1 MTPDARRILPPMRHV
16 IHLFSA
22 LDATG
27 PAPGDVPEWI
37 HLLPAGTFRGVD
49 GRGPYTLADP
59 SAVITASMTA
69 GKLPIDEN
77 HATDLAAP
85 QGRPSPARGWIVEL
99 QARADGIWGRVE
111 WTEVGR
117 SLVAERAYRGISPA
131 IYSEPN
137 KDGRRVVQLLRASLV
152 NEPNLRLATLHSR
165 SNDMD
170 FLTRARAALGLPA
183 DATEDAV
190 LAALGTTTARLDAHA
205 AAAATIARAAGL
217 AATPEPAA
225 LATTVELHY
234 RGTGQSE
241 QDLRRL
247 VVDLQAQVTTFQQA
261 SARTTAEAYV
271 DGAIREGKPIKPLRD
286 HYITRHM
293 VDRASVE
300 TEIGALVSIHAGGV
314 VIPPEP
320 GATSKTLTAE
330 EKRVCDLMGLD
341 PVKFAET
348 RGTLQKEVL

>member
-1 MTPDARRILPPMRHV
+1 MRHV

-22 LDATG
+22 LDATA
-27 PAPGDVPEWI
+27 APGDVPEWV
-37 HLLPAGTFRGVD
+37 HLVPAGTFRGVD
-49 GRGPYTLADP
+49 GRGPFTLADP
-59 SAVITASMTA
+59 GALIAASMGA
-69 GKLPIDEN
+69 GKLALDEN
-77 HATDLAAP
+77 HATDRAAP
-85 QGRPSPARGWIVEL
+85 QGQPSPARGWIVEL
-99 QARADGIWGRVE
+99 QARADGVWGRVE
-111 WTEVGR
+111 WTETGR
-117 SLVAERAYRGISPA
+117 ALMADRAYRAISPV
-131 IYSEPN
+131 IVSE
-137 KDGRRVVQLLRASLV
+137 KATGRVVQLLRASLV
-152 NEPNLRLATLHSR
+152 NDPNLTLTTLHDR
-165 SNDMD
+165 SPDMD
-170 FLTRARAALGLPA
+170 FIARARAALGLPA

-261 SARTTAEAYV
+261 SARTTAEAFV
-271 DGAIREGKPIKPLRD
+271 DGAIREGKPIRPLRD

-348 RGTLQKEVL
+348 RGTLQKEAL